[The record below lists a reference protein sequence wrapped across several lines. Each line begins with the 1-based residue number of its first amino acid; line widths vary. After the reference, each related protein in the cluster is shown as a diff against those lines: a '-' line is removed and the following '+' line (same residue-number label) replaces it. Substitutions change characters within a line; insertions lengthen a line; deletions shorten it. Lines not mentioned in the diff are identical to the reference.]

1 MKRTSS
7 LLFAL
12 LVFTISSISQT
23 TGEGGKTPWTE
34 YDLVTG
40 VQSPWEILWGPDDHI
55 WMTSRKGEV
64 MRIEPETGN
73 YNVVLE
79 RNVISNGSGEP
90 GMLGMAMHP
99 DWENSPKVYVVYC
112 TGSAFNGDEHL
123 SVFDWDGTS
132 LVNEEILLTIQAG
145 GIHNGSRLLVLP
157 DNTLLMTAGDIG
169 SSSLAQLEG
178 SLQGKTLRLNLDGSV
193 PDDNPIADSY
203 VYTIGN
209 RNSQGLALGANGIVY
224 SSEHGQNSNDELNIV
239 TAGGNYG
246 WPNVEGFCNTIGEQ
260 AFCEEN
266 DVIEP
271 LEAWTPCIAVNG
283 IEYYNHEAIP
293 EWQNSILMAV
303 LGGLGGQ
310 YERLS
315 VMHLADDGL
324 SVTGEDQFFSSFNQR
339 VRDVAVNPYTG
350 SVYVAFNGTSY
361 PGNGPN
367 IIKEFRNESFASSLS
382 DDLQIG
388 ATINAFPNPANDNIR
403 IDWDMPMTQ
412 GEFEVYSYNG
422 QLIKRG
428 TLNGANSSLVLD
440 TSDWS
445 AGSYFVRAV
454 HAKGTVTATFQVAH

>member
-12 LVFTISSISQT
+12 FMFTISSISQT
-23 TGEGGKTPWTE
+23 TWEVGNTTLTE

-40 VQSPWEILWGPDDHI
+40 VQIPWEILWGPDDHI

>member
-23 TGEGGKTPWTE
+23 TWEVGNTTLTE

-40 VQSPWEILWGPDDHI
+40 VQIPWEILWGPDDHI

-454 HAKGTVTATFQVAH
+454 HAKGKVTATFQVAH

>member
-1 MKRTSS
+1 
-7 LLFAL
+7 
-12 LVFTISSISQT
+12 
-23 TGEGGKTPWTE
+23 
-34 YDLVTG
+34 
-40 VQSPWEILWGPDDHI
+40 
-55 WMTSRKGEV
+55 
-64 MRIEPETGN
+64 
-73 YNVVLE
+73 
-79 RNVISNGSGEP
+79 
-90 GMLGMAMHP
+90 
-99 DWENSPKVYVVYC
+99 VVYC